1 MLLGNGADVHI
12 RGGDSEESA
21 LHIAARIDEARGDK
35 CSKILLKSGADPNL
49 QMGNGC
55 SPVHIAAQS
64 GNRAVNE
71 LSRVFKIY
79 RERPL
84 LESAYAFTLL
94 VLIEQ
99 GLNFRDIR

>member
-71 LSRVFKIY
+71 LSSFHNIH
-79 RERPL
+79 PL
-84 LESAYAFTLL
+84 FESAYVFPY
-94 VLIEQ
+94 
-99 GLNFRDIR
+99 F

>member
-1 MLLGNGADVHI
+1 MIHGNGDTQVLLGNGADVHI
-12 RGGDSEESA
+12 RGGDTEESA

-71 LSRVFKIY
+71 MSRVSKY
-79 RERPL
+79 TEN
-84 LESAYAFTLL
+84 TLFL
-94 VLIEQ
+94 KVLT
-99 GLNFRDIR
+99 LSHF